1 MAGEFDM
8 RRMQEEAVRRARE
21 MQARARFPQQG
32 RGRQGSQAPPEQ
44 ERQEERRQTPEEP
57 VPEAPPPQP
66 PQEQAPPLAASPGG
80 LAGSSPP
87 SNGGLLENL
96 FKDKEKTIIL
106 ALLILLGSEEGDRN
120 HELMFA
126 LLFLLI

>member
-21 MQARARFPQQG
+21 MQTRARFPQQG
-32 RGRQGSQAPPEQ
+32 RNRQSAAAPPEREEQGAGSQAPAEPPQAIPAAEPLPQPEKPP
-44 ERQEERRQTPEEP
+44 EASSGSLDQEE
-57 VPEAPPPQP
+57 AP
-66 PQEQAPPLAASPGG
+66 
-80 LAGSSPP
+80 SS
-87 SNGGLLENL
+87 GGLLENL

-106 ALLILLGSEEGDRN
+106 ALLILLGSEEGGRN